1 MTKHKEEVRNLPH
14 DLGNFSF
21 EQAVQELETLVRKLE
36 EGRLPLEEAILS
48 YERGM
53 MLKNHCESKL
63 REAKLR
69 VDKITLSPTGQPI
82 LQPLDEAIA

>member
-1 MTKHKEEVRNLPH
+1 MTKQKKEIG
-14 DLGNFSF
+14 DLANDLVNFSF

-36 EGRLPLEEAILS
+36 EGRLPLEEAVLS

-69 VDKITLSPTGQPI
+69 VDKITLSPAGQPI
-82 LQPLDEAIA
+82 LQPL